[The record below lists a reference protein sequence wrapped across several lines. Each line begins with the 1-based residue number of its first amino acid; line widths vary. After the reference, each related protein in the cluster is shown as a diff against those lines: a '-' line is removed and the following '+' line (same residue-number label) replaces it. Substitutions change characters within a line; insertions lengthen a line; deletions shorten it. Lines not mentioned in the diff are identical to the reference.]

1 MNRYA
6 SFKLSRLTASIILAT
21 TVTGLSTTA
30 NAVRFDAGE
39 WDGTLNTTISFG
51 TSWRMQEPDPGLYS
65 AANAAEIGVEPG
77 TGGKSDGGNLNYAKG
92 DRFSTVGKFLT
103 ELSLQKDYMG
113 ALVRVKGWYDQA
125 LEDEGV
131 RFGNQAN
138 GYEQGEPLSDR
149 GYDNLLKYSGVQL
162 MDAFV
167 YNTWDINYMPLQV
180 RLGRQVVNWGESL
193 FIQGVNQGINPIDV
207 PAFRRPGTELREV
220 LLPSNML
227 YANFGFG
234 GGASLEAYYQFE
246 WQNSPVEGCGH
257 YWAVTEAAISPDVPG
272 CVMNPGVGPG
282 SSADDLANGIY
293 YPQGERND
301 TDDMGQ
307 FGVALRFP
315 VDAIDAEVGLYG
327 INWHAKFPVLLINT
341 GSGFGSTTDITGGSF
356 NGVPTKNFEA
366 AGLTPGDVS
375 WYYPE
380 DIQTYGISVAANIAS
395 WSVGAELTHTV
406 DLPVVLNGGDL
417 VAGAAA
423 GVGPMGQVFTN
434 AGANANV
441 KGYDLFDKTQFQIN
455 GLNLWSNVL
464 GAQTALLIAEVG
476 FQYGGDIPDSFTGR
490 RYGRGFT
497 FGLGQHADVAGGANT
512 CLAPNASPEGC
523 KNDGYVTDF
532 SWGYRVRG
540 SLDYQNPF
548 GLGMLVQPSLF
559 VGHDVKGNALDGQ
572 FREGRISV
580 AAGTDFTYLKKHK
593 FGFNYAYFADV
604 DYNDLRDRDFASVNY
619 SYTF

>member
-1 MNRYA
+1 MKKPKHFTV
-6 SFKLSRLTASIILAT
+6 SKLSVSIAL
-21 TVTGLSTTA
+21 TTA
-30 NAVRFDAGE
+30 VSGFSTAANAFSFDAGE
-39 WDGTLNTTISFG
+39 WDGALNTTVSIGS
-51 TSWRMQEPDPGLYS
+51 SWRLQDPDPALYS
-65 AANAAEIGVEPG
+65 AANAAVVGEEPG
-77 TGGKSDGGNLNYAKG
+77 SGGKSDGGNLNYDKG
-92 DRFSTVGKFLT
+92 DRFSTVAKFLT
-103 ELSLQKDYMG
+103 ELSLEKDYMG

-125 LEDEGV
+125 LEHEGV

-138 GYEQGEPLSDR
+138 GYQQGEPLSDR

-167 YNTWDINYMPLQV
+167 YNTWDINYRPLQV

-227 YANFGFG
+227 YANLGLG
-234 GGASLEAYYQFE
+234 GGVSVEAYYQFE

-257 YWAVTEAAISPDVPG
+257 YWAVTESAISPNVGG
-272 CVMNPGVGPG
+272 CVSAVGFGPG
-282 SSADDLANGIY
+282 SSADDLRDGTY
-293 YPQGERND
+293 YPQADRND
-301 TDDMGQ
+301 TDDQGQ

-315 VDAIDAEVGLYG
+315 VDAIQTEFGLYA
-327 INWHAKFPVLLINT
+327 INYHSKFPMLNINT
-341 GSGFGSTTDITGGSF
+341 GSGFGTGAVTGLPAKLDEQFGTT
-356 NGVPTKNFEA
+356 PA
-366 AGLTPGDVS
+366 DVA
-375 WYYPE
+375 WVYPE
-380 DIQTYGISVAANIAS
+380 DIQLYGISAAANIAS
-395 WSVGAELTHTV
+395 WSVGAELTHTNN
-406 DLPVVLNGGDL
+406 LPVIINGADL
-417 VAGAAA
+417 AVGAIT
-423 GVGPMGQVFTN
+423 GQGPMGQALAT

-441 KGYDLFDKTQFQIN
+441 RGYDRFDKTQFQIN

-476 FQYGGDIPDSFTGR
+476 FQYGGDIPDSSTGR

-497 FGLGQHADVAGGANT
+497 FGFGEHEDAFGGANP
-512 CLAPNASPEGC
+512 CDIGVNASPDGC

-532 SWGYRVRG
+532 SWGYRIRG

-572 FREGRISV
+572 FKEGRI
-580 AAGTDFTYLKKHK
+580 ATAFATDFTYLKRHK
-593 FGFNYAYFADV
+593 FGFSFVHFADSA
-604 DYNDLRDRDFASVNY
+604 DYDDHRDRDYGSVNY